1 MSLEIGQVFAGYTIR
16 RVLGEGAMGTVY
28 LAAHPRLPREDAL
41 KVLPADLTAD
51 PEFRARFAREAEMA
65 AGLSHPHIVRIHDRG
80 EHDGQF
86 WISMDYVA
94 GADVGR
100 LLRERFA
107 TGMPVDQVVSIVA
120 AVGSALDYAH
130 RRGLLH
136 RDVKPANILLS
147 DAEGQARRVYLADF
161 GVARPMEDSAGLT
174 ATDMAVG
181 TVSYAA
187 PEQLRGESVDGRADQ
202 YALACTAF
210 HLLAGAP
217 PYDYSNSAVVISHH
231 VSAPPPSIGALRPEL
246 AGLDSVFA
254 TAMAKEPSGRF
265 GSCGEFAAQLGQQ
278 LSPGPGPVP
287 VPSPVTYAYARDI
300 PFDYAQE
307 THPVVSVT
315 EPVLPPAS
323 PVWKRRTAVLT
334 GALVGVGL
342 LVAGGVFASENLLG
356 RHDSVATAPSTTSV
370 APKGP
375 VPNTGPFTGVFKA
388 TYSTVT
394 SVEGQPALG
403 ATPTYETWGVR
414 SACGSAG
421 CTATASR
428 LTGETMQVTTMVLDQ
443 VDGNW
448 LAVGVGTGTCANVE
462 GEAWETFTLQPHPDG
477 TLVGQSTQ
485 TMNKGC
491 ANIRPVTFVRTG
503 DVDVSS
509 LPDPAALPPRVVSPA
524 AGLHGRYRQFSVQ
537 PNGFKQQA
545 DYVARTDCLR
555 TGDRCISL
563 FHRAPASAMALVFGG
578 GTWVYQ
584 REFDGGCS
592 KGGADAHVKITVPF
606 PMPQPPGDPIALIS
620 GHGREEVVGP
630 SRCPSTDVDVKF
642 TRIGD

>member
-1 MSLEIGQVFAGYTIR
+1 MSLEVGQVFAGYTIR

-51 PEFRARFAREAEMA
+51 PEFRARFVREAEMA

-94 GADVGR
+94 GTDVGR
-100 LLRERFA
+100 LLREQFP

-161 GVARPMEDSAGLT
+161 GVARRIEDSAGLT
-174 ATDMAVG
+174 ATNMAVG

-187 PEQLRGESVDGRADQ
+187 PEQLRGEPVDGRADQ

-217 PYDYSNSAVVISHH
+217 PYDYSNPAVVISHH
-231 VSAPPPSIGALRPEL
+231 VSAPPPSIGARRPEL

-254 TAMAKEPSGRF
+254 TAMAKEASARF

-278 LSPGPGPVP
+278 LSP
-287 VPSPVTYAYARDI
+287 VTSYAYARDI
-300 PFDYAQE
+300 HFDYAQD
-307 THPVVSVT
+307 THPVVSAT
-315 EPVLPPAS
+315 EPVLPAARPG
-323 PVWKRRTAVLT
+323 WKRPAVLT

-342 LVAGGVFASENLLG
+342 LVAGGVFASEKLTGQHN
-356 RHDSVATAPSTTSV
+356 SAATAPSTTS
-370 APKGP
+370 ATPKGP
-375 VPNTGPFTGVFKA
+375 VPNTGPFTGVYKA
-388 TYSTVT
+388 TFSTVT
-394 SVEGQPALG
+394 NVEGVAAVG
-403 ATPTYETWGVR
+403 ATPTVETWGVR
-414 SACGSAG
+414 SACGEAG
-421 CTATASR
+421 CMATASR
-428 LTGETMQVTTMVLDQ
+428 LTGETMQVPTMVLDQ

-448 LAVGVGTGTCANVE
+448 LAVSVGTGTCENIE
-462 GEAWETFTLQPHPDG
+462 GEAWETFNLQPHPDG
-477 TLVGQSTQ
+477 TFVGQSTQ

-509 LPDPAALPPRVVSPA
+509 LPDPASLPARVVSPA
-524 AGLHGRYRQFSVQ
+524 AGLHGHYQQFSIQ

-545 DYVARTDCLR
+545 DYVAKTDCLR

-578 GTWVYQ
+578 GSWIYE

-592 KGGADAHVKITVPF
+592 KGGTPAHVKITVPF

-642 TRIGD
+642 ARIGD